1 MLRLKKWAQ
10 PLHAELLFA
19 HPQPNVRNVLRLTRL
34 DQLLLEGSQ

>member
-10 PLHAELLFA
+10 ARHVEVLFA
-19 HPQPNVRNVLRLTRL
+19 HAHPNVRNVLRLTRL